1 MSFKSVS
8 SLLLLSVLFSVLSAC
23 SKPNTDSQIGNSKI
37 GDSHQEAA
45 ILEVY
50 KHPSCGCC
58 GKWIDHLNESGLTT
72 GIHNSKKLA
81 EFKEEKGI
89 APKFRSCHTAVSKD
103 GYVFEGHIPAKFI
116 QQFLNEKPAG
126 AIGLSVPGMPLGSP
140 GMEVGTKFSPYQVL
154 QLNADGSSSIYASV
168 KNSQEQY

>member
-23 SKPNTDSQIGNSKI
+23 SKPNTDSQIG
-37 GDSHQEAA
+37 GSHQEAA

-50 KHPSCGCC
+50 KHPDCGCC
-58 GKWIDHLNESGLTT
+58 GKWIDHLNSSGLTT
-72 GIHNSKKLA
+72 GIHNSHSLA
-81 EFKEEKGI
+81 EFKQEKGI
-89 APKFRSCHTAVSKD
+89 APKYRSCHTAVSKD

-154 QLNADGSSSIYASV
+154 QLNVDGSSSIYASV

>member
-37 GDSHQEAA
+37 GDSHQETA

-89 APKFRSCHTAVSKD
+89 ASKFRSCHTAVSKD

-140 GMEVGTKFSPYQVL
+140 GMEVGTKFAPYQVL

>member
-50 KHPSCGCC
+50 KHPGCGCC

-140 GMEVGTKFSPYQVL
+140 GMEVGTKFAPYQVL